1 VTKRSNKPS
10 EVSKSR
16 QKRLLIAILGGF
28 SLLALAIY
36 VVLPRSQSAVRFT
49 GHQHVDLPSKDIK
62 PREVRLARVEDQN
75 KLFET
80 RMQYLEGLI
89 TKYGSETEKRT
100 KQAIEEATK
109 AAAKT
114 ASIQARHE
122 ADQVQSREIED
133 LRAEIR
139 AMKEQIS
146 SPKETSTQQSFD
158 DSLSPIGAPLN
169 HTGDLFKPVAEK
181 NTKSSSVAES
191 IARKTGKTNDPAQ
204 KPTNRPLRRINLWT
218 DDRKRGKPLANV
230 KKTIP
235 AGTTVKALLVS
246 SLDAPCG
253 VSVSSDPRPVKLR
266 ILDDGHLPKEVTAKL
281 KGGIIIASAYG
292 DLSSERTYVRLER
305 MTQVRPDGD
314 FVETEVTGYVTG
326 EDGKYGIR
334 GVVVDRSAR
343 LIASAAFTGFLGGIN
358 QYLQATINAQ
368 NIAQATQGLPNND
381 VINLNVLKSSGLQGL
396 TNGLDQLSEYF
407 IKRAEQLQPVIQVAA
422 GRIVD
427 ITFTHSAGLGDLHT
441 KALVR
446 REREKSRVT
455 DPSDVEAA
463 AKRIANRLADAHSS
477 NQNLEGATQ

>member
-89 TKYGSETEKRT
+89 TKYGSEAEKRT

-114 ASIQARHE
+114 ASAKAFQEARHE

-158 DSLSPIGAPLN
+158 DPLSRIGAPLD
-169 HTGDLFKPVAEK
+169 HTGHLFKPIAEK
-181 NTKSSSVAES
+181 NTKSSSIAES
-191 IARKTGKTNDPAQ
+191 IARKTVKGNDPAQ
-204 KPTNRPLRRINLWT
+204 QTTNRPLRRINLWT

-266 ILDDGHLPKEVTAKL
+266 ILDDGHLPKEVTSKL

-326 EDGKYGIR
+326 
-334 GVVVDRSAR
+334 
-343 LIASAAFTGFLGGIN
+343 
-358 QYLQATINAQ
+358 
-368 NIAQATQGLPNND
+368 
-381 VINLNVLKSSGLQGL
+381 
-396 TNGLDQLSEYF
+396 
-407 IKRAEQLQPVIQVAA
+407 
-422 GRIVD
+422 
-427 ITFTHSAGLGDLHT
+427 
-441 KALVR
+441 
-446 REREKSRVT
+446 
-455 DPSDVEAA
+455 
-463 AKRIANRLADAHSS
+463 
-477 NQNLEGATQ
+477 